1 MICLCVCVCV
11 SSVCA
16 QTKMCENF
24 PLTFLNFKL
33 VKQQKIIFSIA
44 VALNRCE
51 ESGEMPVGG
60 SEVLTWDNGLNV
72 GLVNNTTTLLHA
84 PAVVKSQ
91 VLDAA
96 YIVAFV
102 M

>member
-1 MICLCVCVCV
+1 M
-11 SSVCA
+11 CA

-44 VALNRCE
+44 VALNRCVE
-51 ESGEMPVGG
+51 AGEMPVGG

-72 GLVNNTTTLLHA
+72 GLVTNTTSRLLHA

>member
-1 MICLCVCVCV
+1 MMSNLEEKEAKLSPWPTREQGEVRTVSTHDLLVCVCVCVYV

-44 VALNRCE
+44 VALNRFEKQERC
-51 ESGEMPVGG
+51 
-60 SEVLTWDNGLNV
+60 
-72 GLVNNTTTLLHA
+72 
-84 PAVVKSQ
+84 Q
-91 VLDAA
+91 
-96 YIVAFV
+96 
-102 M
+102 